1 MTNLE
6 RIAFAVCLLAGGV
19 ALGMYLE
26 HERFLK
32 ELQGVAKKHADDP
45 APTKASQAEAVP

>member
-1 MTNLE
+1 MSNLE

-45 APTKASQAEAVP
+45 TPAKPPQAEASP